1 MSFYEIYI
9 PLIAKHNVGKALRAM
24 KETIAEDKLPG
35 YIVARYED
43 VKNDYRLMQDA
54 MMRGL
59 RDDKIDEVYDD
70 IMRKVY
76 GASLDVLLEE
86 KVKKYSS
93 FAYAR
98 VSAQQTEAHP
108 DAVRTVLEA
117 YVQDMAMMA
126 FEPENTRKAKMEKL
140 MADHHAYM
148 KQLFNALLVAPMWND
163 RRAADFADLLLSPT
177 IDRDDALLLV
187 SAVMLAAMNVNDPYK
202 WDMLAEVYVRAT
214 DKVLKMRALVG
225 WVLSLPYDPRGPR
238 LFPFVQERIKAM
250 LADKTTL
257 KQMLD
262 MQMQMLFCC
271 NADADNEEIQRNIMP
286 TLIKNTNL
294 QMTRLGIVEKEDDP
308 MKDIMDPNTAERDM
322 EEMERKYR
330 KMMDMQKQGSD
341 IYFGGF
347 SKMKTFPFF
356 YDLCNWFAPFNAAH
370 PAFGAVRERLA
381 GSTFLNNLMENGPF
395 CDSDKYSF
403 ALAIAQIMDRMPDNI
418 KEMLNSDATF
428 GPTVSKDDQEDPAYI
443 CRSYLQ
449 SLYRFFRLYRSKR
462 DFLNPFI
469 LDELEDND
477 GNALFMSYKLLACPE
492 MEENAVALCGF
503 LLKRKMMREIM
514 SMAIC
519 YKSSQNPRLVRF
531 LALVPMTDGKWQ
543 EAYDL
548 FASVP
553 EDQHTEESLRGMAHC
568 CMSLK
573 RFGEAVAI
581 YRRLLA
587 MHPDSFSYQLNL
599 AVCLMSSD
607 AFSSCGDAASSCG
620 DAASSCGDAA
630 SSCDASSC
638 AASSCDAS
646 SCDASS
652 CDASS
657 CDASSCD
664 ASSCDASSCGASSCG
679 ASSCDAS
686 SCDAASSLGGKVEAR
701 PNKVVEEGTK
711 LLYKLDYEHPN
722 NANVRRV
729 LAWCMMLQGNF
740 DKAIDIYTRLLS
752 QPDAVSADRLNAAYA
767 HWLSRDVARAVA
779 LLREYCNLCE
789 QEEAEAK
796 EAAKKQGRRCE
807 PTKSRNY
814 RLVEDFTKDADLLSK
829 YGISLTERKI
839 MVDIVLNEE
848 EF

>member
-59 RDDKIDEVYDD
+59 RDDKIDEVYAD

-76 GASLDVLLEE
+76 GAGLDVLIEE
-86 KVKKYSS
+86 KVKRYSS
-93 FAYAR
+93 YAYAR

-187 SAVMLAAMNVNDPYK
+187 SAVMLATMNVNDPYK

-308 MKDIMDPNTAERDM
+308 MKDIMDPNAAERDM

-356 YDLCNWFAPFNAAH
+356 NDLCNWFAPFNAAH
-370 PAFGAVRERLA
+370 PALGAARERLA

-403 ALAIAQIMDRMPDNI
+403 ALAIAQIMDRMPDNV

-428 GPTVSKDDQEDPAYI
+428 GPTVSKEEQEDPAYI

-503 LLKRKMMREIM
+503 LLKRKMMRELM

-607 AFSSCGDAASSCG
+607 AFSSCGDAASS
-620 DAASSCGDAA
+620 SSCGDAS
-630 SSCDASSC
+630 SSCGDV
-638 AASSCDAS
+638 
-646 SCDASS
+646 
-652 CDASS
+652 
-657 CDASSCD
+657 
-664 ASSCDASSCGASSCG
+664 ASSCDASSCGA
-679 ASSCDAS
+679 
-686 SCDAASSLGGKVEAR
+686 ASSLGGKVEAQ

-729 LAWCMMLQGNF
+729 LAWCMMLQGHF
-740 DKAIDIYTRLLS
+740 DKAIDIYMRLLS

-767 HWLSRDVARAVA
+767 HWLSRNVARAVA

>member
-59 RDDKIDEVYDD
+59 RDDKIDEVYAD

-76 GASLDVLLEE
+76 GASLDVLIEE
-86 KVKKYSS
+86 KVKRYSS

-126 FEPENTRKAKMEKL
+126 FEPESTRKAKMEKL
-140 MADHHAYM
+140 TADHHAYM

-187 SAVMLAAMNVNDPYK
+187 SAVMLATMNVNDPYK

-238 LFPFVQERIKAM
+238 LFPFVQERIKVM
-250 LADKTTL
+250 LADKTTQ

-308 MKDIMDPNTAERDM
+308 MKDIMDPNAAERDM

-356 YDLCNWFAPFNAAH
+356 NDLCNWFAPFNAAH
-370 PAFGAVRERLA
+370 PALGAARERLA

-403 ALAIAQIMDRMPDNI
+403 ALAIAQIMDRMPDNV

-428 GPTVSKDDQEDPAYI
+428 GPTVSKDEQEDPAYI

-503 LLKRKMMREIM
+503 LLKRKMMRELM

-519 YKSSQNPRLVRF
+519 FKSSQNPRLVRF

-548 FASVP
+548 FASVS

-607 AFSSCGDAASSCG
+607 AFSSCGDASLCGDVASSC
-620 DAASSCGDAA
+620 DAASSCGDV
-630 SSCDASSC
+630 
-638 AASSCDAS
+638 
-646 SCDASS
+646 
-652 CDASS
+652 
-657 CDASSCD
+657 
-664 ASSCDASSCGASSCG
+664 ASSCGDASSSCGDDASSCG

-686 SCDAASSLGGKVEAR
+686 SCDAAFSLGGKVEAR

-740 DKAIDIYTRLLS
+740 DKAIDIYMRLLS

-767 HWLSRDVARAVA
+767 HWLSRNVARAVA

-807 PTKSRNY
+807 PTKSRNF

>member
-1 MSFYEIYI
+1 MSFYEIEI
-9 PLIAKHNVGKALRAM
+9 PLINWHNVGKALRVM

-59 RDDKIDEVYDD
+59 RDDKIDEVYAD

-76 GASLDVLLEE
+76 GASLDVLIEE
-86 KVKKYSS
+86 KVKRYSS

-140 MADHHAYM
+140 TADHHAYM

-187 SAVMLAAMNVNDPYK
+187 SAVMLATMNVNDPYK

-308 MKDIMDPNTAERDM
+308 MKDIMDPNAAERDM

-356 YDLCNWFAPFNAAH
+356 NDLCNWFAPFNAAH
-370 PAFGAVRERLA
+370 PALGAARERLA

-403 ALAIAQIMDRMPDNI
+403 ALAIAQIMDRMPDNV

-428 GPTVSKDDQEDPAYI
+428 GPTVSKDEQEDPAYI

-503 LLKRKMMREIM
+503 LLKRKMMRELM

-553 EDQHTEESLRGMAHC
+553 ENQHTEESLRGMAHC

-573 RFGEAVAI
+573 RFSEAVAI

-607 AFSSCGDAASSCG
+607 AFSSCGAAT
-620 DAASSCGDAA
+620 
-630 SSCDASSC
+630 
-638 AASSCDAS
+638 
-646 SCDASS
+646 
-652 CDASS
+652 
-657 CDASSCD
+657 
-664 ASSCDASSCGASSCG
+664 
-679 ASSCDAS
+679 
-686 SCDAASSLGGKVEAR
+686 SLGGKVDAR

>member
-43 VKNDYRLMQDA
+43 VKNDYRLMQNA

-59 RDDKIDEVYDD
+59 RDDKIDEVYAD

-76 GASLDVLLEE
+76 GAGLDVLIEE
-86 KVKKYSS
+86 KVKRYSS

-98 VSAQQTEAHP
+98 VSARQTEAHP

-126 FEPENTRKAKMEKL
+126 FEPESTRKAKMEKL
-140 MADHHAYM
+140 TADHHAYM

-187 SAVMLAAMNVNDPYK
+187 SAVMLATMNVNDPYK

-308 MKDIMDPNTAERDM
+308 MKDIMDPNAAERDM

-356 YDLCNWFAPFNAAH
+356 HDLCNWFAPFNAAH
-370 PAFGAVRERLA
+370 PALGAARERLA
-381 GSTFLNNLMENGPF
+381 GSTFLNKLMENGPF

-403 ALAIAQIMDRMPDNI
+403 ALAIAQIMDRMPDNV

-428 GPTVSKDDQEDPAYI
+428 GPTVSKDEQEDPAYI

-503 LLKRKMMREIM
+503 LLKRKMMRKLM

-607 AFSSCGDAASSCG
+607 AFSSCGDASLCGDVASSC
-620 DAASSCGDAA
+620 DAASSCGDV
-630 SSCDASSC
+630 
-638 AASSCDAS
+638 
-646 SCDASS
+646 
-652 CDASS
+652 
-657 CDASSCD
+657 
-664 ASSCDASSCGASSCG
+664 ASSCGDASSSCGDDASSCG

-686 SCDAASSLGGKVEAR
+686 SCDAAFSLGGKVEAR

-740 DKAIDIYTRLLS
+740 DKAIDIYMRLLS

>member
-59 RDDKIDEVYDD
+59 RDDKIDEVYAD

-76 GASLDVLLEE
+76 GASLDVLIEE
-86 KVKKYSS
+86 KVKRYSS

-140 MADHHAYM
+140 TADHHAYM

-187 SAVMLAAMNVNDPYK
+187 SAVMLATMNVNDPYK

-308 MKDIMDPNTAERDM
+308 MKDIMDPNAAERDM

-356 YDLCNWFAPFNAAH
+356 NDLCNWFAPFNAAH
-370 PAFGAVRERLA
+370 PALGAARERLA

-403 ALAIAQIMDRMPDNI
+403 ALAIAQIMDRMPDNV

-428 GPTVSKDDQEDPAYI
+428 GPTVSKDEQEDPAYI

-477 GNALFMSYKLLACPE
+477 GNALFLSYKLLACPE

-503 LLKRKMMREIM
+503 LLKRKMMRELM

-607 AFSSCGDAASSCG
+607 AFSSCGDV
-620 DAASSCGDAA
+620 A
-630 SSCDASSC
+630 SSCDAS
-638 AASSCDAS
+638 
-646 SCDASS
+646 
-652 CDASS
+652 
-657 CDASSCD
+657 
-664 ASSCDASSCGASSCG
+664 SSCG

-686 SCDAASSLGGKVEAR
+686 LCDASSSLGGKVEAR

-740 DKAIDIYTRLLS
+740 DKAIDIYMRLLS

>member
-59 RDDKIDEVYDD
+59 RDDKIDEVYAD

-76 GASLDVLLEE
+76 GAGLDVFIEE

-187 SAVMLAAMNVNDPYK
+187 SAVMLATMNVNDPYK

-308 MKDIMDPNTAERDM
+308 MKDIMDPNAAERDM

-356 YDLCNWFAPFNAAH
+356 NDLCNWFAPFNAAH
-370 PAFGAVRERLA
+370 PALGAARERLA

-403 ALAIAQIMDRMPDNI
+403 ALAIAQIMDRMPDNV
-418 KEMLNSDATF
+418 KEMLNSDATL
-428 GPTVSKDDQEDPAYI
+428 GPTVSKEEQENPAYI

-477 GNALFMSYKLLACPE
+477 GNALFLSYKLLACPE

-503 LLKRKMMREIM
+503 LLKRKMMRELM

-581 YRRLLA
+581 YRRLLV

-607 AFSSCGDAASSCG
+607 AFSSCGDAASCG
-620 DAASSCGDAA
+620 DV
-630 SSCDASSC
+630 
-638 AASSCDAS
+638 
-646 SCDASS
+646 
-652 CDASS
+652 
-657 CDASSCD
+657 
-664 ASSCDASSCGASSCG
+664 ASSCGASSCG
-679 ASSCDAS
+679 DAS
-686 SCDAASSLGGKVEAR
+686 SCEASSSLGGKVEAR

-789 QEEAEAK
+789 QDEAQAK

>member
-59 RDDKIDEVYDD
+59 RDDKIDEVYAD

-76 GASLDVLLEE
+76 GASLDVLIEE

-98 VSAQQTEAHP
+98 ASAQQTEAHP

-140 MADHHAYM
+140 TADHHAYM

-225 WVLSLPYDPRGPR
+225 WVLSLPFDPRGPR

-370 PAFGAVRERLA
+370 PALGAVRERLA

-607 AFSSCGDAASSCG
+607 AFSSCGDA
-620 DAASSCGDAA
+620 
-630 SSCDASSC
+630 
-638 AASSCDAS
+638 SSCDAS

-679 ASSCDAS
+679 ASSCGAS
-686 SCDAASSLGGKVEAR
+686 SCGAASSLGGKVEAR

-740 DKAIDIYTRLLS
+740 DKAIDIYTSLLS

>member
-1 MSFYEIYI
+1 MSFYEIET

-59 RDDKIDEVYDD
+59 RDDKIDEVYAD

-76 GASLDVLLEE
+76 GAGLDVFIEE

-140 MADHHAYM
+140 TADHHAYM
-148 KQLFNALLVAPMWND
+148 KQIFNALLVAPMWND

-187 SAVMLAAMNVNDPYK
+187 SAVMLATMNVNDPYK

-225 WVLSLPYDPRGPR
+225 WVLSLPYNPRGPR

-308 MKDIMDPNTAERDM
+308 MKDIMDPNAAERDM

-356 YDLCNWFAPFNAAH
+356 NDLCNWFAPFNAAH
-370 PAFGAVRERLA
+370 PALGAARERLA

-403 ALAIAQIMDRMPDNI
+403 ALAIAQIMDRMPDNV
-418 KEMLNSDATF
+418 KEMLNSDATL
-428 GPTVSKDDQEDPAYI
+428 GPTVSKEEQENPAYI

-477 GNALFMSYKLLACPE
+477 GNALFLSYKLLACPE

-503 LLKRKMMREIM
+503 LLKRKMMRELM

-607 AFSSCGDAASSCG
+607 AFSSCGDV
-620 DAASSCGDAA
+620 A
-630 SSCDASSC
+630 SSCDAS
-638 AASSCDAS
+638 
-646 SCDASS
+646 
-652 CDASS
+652 
-657 CDASSCD
+657 
-664 ASSCDASSCGASSCG
+664 SSCG

-686 SCDAASSLGGKVEAR
+686 LCDASSSLGGKVEAR

-740 DKAIDIYTRLLS
+740 DKAIDIYMRLLS

>member
-59 RDDKIDEVYDD
+59 RDDKIDEVYAD

-76 GASLDVLLEE
+76 GAGLDVLIEE
-86 KVKKYSS
+86 KVKRYSS

-140 MADHHAYM
+140 TADHHAYM
-148 KQLFNALLVAPMWND
+148 KQIFNALLVAPMWND

-187 SAVMLAAMNVNDPYK
+187 SAVMLATMNVNDPYK

-308 MKDIMDPNTAERDM
+308 MKDIMDPNAAERDM

-356 YDLCNWFAPFNAAH
+356 NDLCNWFAPFNAAH
-370 PAFGAVRERLA
+370 PALGAARERLA

-403 ALAIAQIMDRMPDNI
+403 ALAIAQIMDRMPDNV
-418 KEMLNSDATF
+418 KEMLNSDATL
-428 GPTVSKDDQEDPAYI
+428 GPTVSKEEQENPAYI

-477 GNALFMSYKLLACPE
+477 GNALFLSYKLLACPE

-503 LLKRKMMREIM
+503 LLKRKMMRELM

-607 AFSSCGDAASSCG
+607 AFSSCGDAASCG
-620 DAASSCGDAA
+620 DV
-630 SSCDASSC
+630 
-638 AASSCDAS
+638 
-646 SCDASS
+646 
-652 CDASS
+652 
-657 CDASSCD
+657 
-664 ASSCDASSCGASSCG
+664 ASSCGASSCG
-679 ASSCDAS
+679 DAS
-686 SCDAASSLGGKVEAR
+686 SCEASSSLGGKVEAR

-789 QEEAEAK
+789 QDEAQAK

>member
-59 RDDKIDEVYDD
+59 RDDKIDEIYAD

-76 GASLDVLLEE
+76 GAGLDVLIEE
-86 KVKKYSS
+86 KVKRYSS

-140 MADHHAYM
+140 TADHHAYM

-187 SAVMLAAMNVNDPYK
+187 SAVMLATMNVNDPYK

-238 LFPFVQERIKAM
+238 LFPFVQERIKVM

-308 MKDIMDPNTAERDM
+308 MKDIMDPNAAERDM

-356 YDLCNWFAPFNAAH
+356 NDLCNWFAPFNAAH
-370 PAFGAVRERLA
+370 PALGAARERLA

-403 ALAIAQIMDRMPDNI
+403 ALAIAQIMDRMPDNV

-428 GPTVSKDDQEDPAYI
+428 GPTVSKDEQEDPAYI

-503 LLKRKMMREIM
+503 LLKRKMMRELM

-519 YKSSQNPRLVRF
+519 FKSSQNPRLVRF

-543 EAYDL
+543 EANDL

-607 AFSSCGDAASSCG
+607 AFSSCGDASLCGDVASSC
-620 DAASSCGDAA
+620 DAASSCGDV
-630 SSCDASSC
+630 
-638 AASSCDAS
+638 
-646 SCDASS
+646 
-652 CDASS
+652 
-657 CDASSCD
+657 
-664 ASSCDASSCGASSCG
+664 ASSCGDASSSCGDDASSCG

-686 SCDAASSLGGKVEAR
+686 SCGAATSLGGKVDAR

-729 LAWCMMLQGNF
+729 LAWCMMLQGHF

-796 EAAKKQGRRCE
+796 AKEAAKKQGRRCE

>member
-59 RDDKIDEVYDD
+59 RDDKIDEVYAD

-76 GASLDVLLEE
+76 GAGLDVLIEE
-86 KVKKYSS
+86 KVKRYSS

-140 MADHHAYM
+140 TADHHAYM

-187 SAVMLAAMNVNDPYK
+187 SAVMLATMNVNDPYK

-308 MKDIMDPNTAERDM
+308 MKDIMDPNAAERDM

-330 KMMDMQKQGSD
+330 KMMDMQKQGAD
-341 IYFGGF
+341 IYFGWF

-356 YDLCNWFAPFNAAH
+356 NDLCNWFAPFNAAH
-370 PAFGAVRERLA
+370 PALGAARERLA

-403 ALAIAQIMDRMPDNI
+403 ALAIAQIMDRMPDNV

-428 GPTVSKDDQEDPAYI
+428 GPTVSKDEQEDPAYI

-477 GNALFMSYKLLACPE
+477 GNALFLSYKLLACPE

-503 LLKRKMMREIM
+503 LLKRKMMRELM

-519 YKSSQNPRLVRF
+519 FKSSQNPRLVRF

-607 AFSSCGDAASSCG
+607 AFSSCGDV
-620 DAASSCGDAA
+620 
-630 SSCDASSC
+630 
-638 AASSCDAS
+638 
-646 SCDASS
+646 
-652 CDASS
+652 
-657 CDASSCD
+657 
-664 ASSCDASSCGASSCG
+664 ASSCDASSCGAS
-679 ASSCDAS
+679 
-686 SCDAASSLGGKVEAR
+686 SSLGGKVEAR

-711 LLYKLDYEHPN
+711 LLYKLDYEHPD

-789 QEEAEAK
+789 QEEAQAK

>member
-59 RDDKIDEVYDD
+59 RDDKIDEVYAD

-76 GASLDVLLEE
+76 GASLDVLIEE
-86 KVKKYSS
+86 KVKRYSS

-140 MADHHAYM
+140 TADHHAYM

-187 SAVMLAAMNVNDPYK
+187 SAVMLATMNVNDPYK

-308 MKDIMDPNTAERDM
+308 MKDIMDPNAAERDM

-356 YDLCNWFAPFNAAH
+356 NDLCNWFAPFNAAH
-370 PAFGAVRERLA
+370 PALGAARERLA

-403 ALAIAQIMDRMPDNI
+403 ALAIAQIMDRMPDNV

-428 GPTVSKDDQEDPAYI
+428 GPTVSKDEQEDPAYI

-477 GNALFMSYKLLACPE
+477 GNALFLSYKLLACPE

-503 LLKRKMMREIM
+503 LLKRKMMRELM

-543 EAYDL
+543 EAYDI
-548 FASVP
+548 FASVS

-607 AFSSCGDAASSCG
+607 AFSSCGAATSCG
-620 DAASSCGDAA
+620 
-630 SSCDASSC
+630 
-638 AASSCDAS
+638 DAS
-646 SCDASS
+646 SCDAS
-652 CDASS
+652 
-657 CDASSCD
+657 
-664 ASSCDASSCGASSCG
+664 
-679 ASSCDAS
+679 
-686 SCDAASSLGGKVEAR
+686 SSLGGKVEAR

-729 LAWCMMLQGNF
+729 LAWCMMLQGSF

-789 QEEAEAK
+789 QEEAQAK

>member
-59 RDDKIDEVYDD
+59 RDDKIDEVYAD

-76 GASLDVLLEE
+76 GASLDVLIEE
-86 KVKKYSS
+86 KVKRYSS

-126 FEPENTRKAKMEKL
+126 FEPESTRKAKMEKL
-140 MADHHAYM
+140 TADHHAYM

-187 SAVMLAAMNVNDPYK
+187 SAVMLATMNVNDPYK

-238 LFPFVQERIKAM
+238 LFPFVQERIKVM

-308 MKDIMDPNTAERDM
+308 MKDIMDPNAAERDM

-356 YDLCNWFAPFNAAH
+356 NDLCNWFAPFNAAH
-370 PAFGAVRERLA
+370 PALGAARERLA

-403 ALAIAQIMDRMPDNI
+403 ALAIAQIMDRMPDNV

-428 GPTVSKDDQEDPAYI
+428 GPTVSKDEQEDPAYI

-477 GNALFMSYKLLACPE
+477 GNALFLSYKLLACPE

-503 LLKRKMMREIM
+503 LLKRKMMRELM

-519 YKSSQNPRLVRF
+519 FKSSQNPRLVRF

-548 FASVP
+548 FASVS

-607 AFSSCGDAASSCG
+607 AFSSCGDVASSSSCG
-620 DAASSCGDAA
+620 DASSSCGDVAC
-630 SSCDASSC
+630 SCGD
-638 AASSCDAS
+638 
-646 SCDASS
+646 
-652 CDASS
+652 
-657 CDASSCD
+657 
-664 ASSCDASSCGASSCG
+664 DASSCGA
-679 ASSCDAS
+679 
-686 SCDAASSLGGKVEAR
+686 ASSLDGKVEVR

-729 LAWCMMLQGNF
+729 LAWCMMLQGHF
-740 DKAIDIYTRLLS
+740 DKAIDIYMRLLS

-789 QEEAEAK
+789 LEEAQAK

>member
-59 RDDKIDEVYDD
+59 RDDKIDEVYAD

-76 GASLDVLLEE
+76 GAGLDVLIEE
-86 KVKKYSS
+86 KVKRYSS

-126 FEPENTRKAKMEKL
+126 FEPESTRKAKMEKL
-140 MADHHAYM
+140 TVDHHAYM

-187 SAVMLAAMNVNDPYK
+187 SAVMLATMNVNDPYK

-214 DKVLKMRALVG
+214 DKVLKIRALVG

-308 MKDIMDPNTAERDM
+308 MKDIMDPNAAERDM

-356 YDLCNWFAPFNAAH
+356 NDLCNWFAPFNAAH
-370 PAFGAVRERLA
+370 PALGAARERLA

-403 ALAIAQIMDRMPDNI
+403 ALAIAQIMDRMPDNV

-428 GPTVSKDDQEDPAYI
+428 GPTVSKDEQENPAYI

-477 GNALFMSYKLLACPE
+477 GNALFLSYKLLACPE

-503 LLKRKMMREIM
+503 LLKRKMMRELM

-548 FASVP
+548 FASVS

-607 AFSSCGDAASSCG
+607 AFSSCGDV
-620 DAASSCGDAA
+620 A
-630 SSCDASSC
+630 SSCDAS
-638 AASSCDAS
+638 
-646 SCDASS
+646 
-652 CDASS
+652 
-657 CDASSCD
+657 
-664 ASSCDASSCGASSCG
+664 SSCG

-686 SCDAASSLGGKVEAR
+686 LCDASSSLGGKVEAR

-740 DKAIDIYTRLLS
+740 DKAIDIYMRLLS

>member
-59 RDDKIDEVYDD
+59 RDDKIDEVYAD

-76 GASLDVLLEE
+76 GAGLDVLIEE
-86 KVKKYSS
+86 KVKRYSS

-98 VSAQQTEAHP
+98 ASAQQTEAHP

-126 FEPENTRKAKMEKL
+126 FEPESTRKAKMEKL
-140 MADHHAYM
+140 TADHHAYM
-148 KQLFNALLVAPMWND
+148 KQIFNALLVAPMWND

-187 SAVMLAAMNVNDPYK
+187 SAVMLATMNVNDPYK

-214 DKVLKMRALVG
+214 DKVLKIRALVG

-308 MKDIMDPNTAERDM
+308 MKDIMDPNAAERDM

-356 YDLCNWFAPFNAAH
+356 NDLCNWFAPFNAAH
-370 PAFGAVRERLA
+370 PALGAARERLA

-403 ALAIAQIMDRMPDNI
+403 ALAIAQIMDRMPDNV

-428 GPTVSKDDQEDPAYI
+428 GPTVSKDEQEDPAYI

-477 GNALFMSYKLLACPE
+477 GNALFLSYKLLACPE

-503 LLKRKMMREIM
+503 LLKRKMMRKLM

-607 AFSSCGDAASSCG
+607 AFSSCGDASLCGDVASSC
-620 DAASSCGDAA
+620 DAASSCGDV
-630 SSCDASSC
+630 
-638 AASSCDAS
+638 
-646 SCDASS
+646 
-652 CDASS
+652 
-657 CDASSCD
+657 
-664 ASSCDASSCGASSCG
+664 ASSCGDASSSCGDDASSCG

-686 SCDAASSLGGKVEAR
+686 SCDAAFSLGGKVEAR

-740 DKAIDIYTRLLS
+740 DKAIDIYMRLLS

-767 HWLSRDVARAVA
+767 HWLSRNVARAVA

>member
-1 MSFYEIYI
+1 MSFYEIET
-9 PLIAKHNVGKALRAM
+9 PLVAKHNVGKALRAM

-59 RDDKIDEVYDD
+59 RDDKIDEVYAD

-76 GASLDVLLEE
+76 GVGLDVLIEE

-140 MADHHAYM
+140 TADHHAYM
-148 KQLFNALLVAPMWND
+148 KQLFDALLVAPMWND

-187 SAVMLAAMNVNDPYK
+187 SAVMLATMNVNDPYK

-308 MKDIMDPNTAERDM
+308 MKDIMDPNAAERDM

-356 YDLCNWFAPFNAAH
+356 HDLCNWFAPFNAAH
-370 PAFGAVRERLA
+370 PALGAARERLA

-428 GPTVSKDDQEDPAYI
+428 GPTVSKDEQEDPAYI

-503 LLKRKMMREIM
+503 LLKRKMMRKLM

-553 EDQHTEESLRGMAHC
+553 ENQHTEESLRGMAHC

-607 AFSSCGDAASSCG
+607 AFSSCGDASSCDDASSCG
-620 DAASSCGDAA
+620 DV
-630 SSCDASSC
+630 
-638 AASSCDAS
+638 
-646 SCDASS
+646 
-652 CDASS
+652 
-657 CDASSCD
+657 
-664 ASSCDASSCGASSCG
+664 ASSCDASSCG
-679 ASSCDAS
+679 
-686 SCDAASSLGGKVEAR
+686 AASSLGGKVEAR

-711 LLYKLDYEHPN
+711 LLYKLDYEHPD

-729 LAWCMMLQGNF
+729 FAWCMMLQGHF
-740 DKAIDIYTRLLS
+740 DKAIDIYMRLLS

>member
-59 RDDKIDEVYDD
+59 RDDKIDEVYAD

-76 GASLDVLLEE
+76 GAGLDVLIEE
-86 KVKKYSS
+86 KVKRYSS

-140 MADHHAYM
+140 TADHHAYM

-187 SAVMLAAMNVNDPYK
+187 SAVMLATMNVNDPYK

-308 MKDIMDPNTAERDM
+308 MKDIMDPNAAERDM

-356 YDLCNWFAPFNAAH
+356 HDLCNWFAPFNAAH
-370 PAFGAVRERLA
+370 PALGAARERLA

-403 ALAIAQIMDRMPDNI
+403 ALAIAQIMDRMPDNV

-428 GPTVSKDDQEDPAYI
+428 GPTVSKDEQEDPAYI

-477 GNALFMSYKLLACPE
+477 GNALFLSYKLLACPE

-503 LLKRKMMREIM
+503 LLKRKMMRELM

-519 YKSSQNPRLVRF
+519 FKSSQNPRLVRF

-607 AFSSCGDAASSCG
+607 AFSSCGAAT
-620 DAASSCGDAA
+620 
-630 SSCDASSC
+630 
-638 AASSCDAS
+638 
-646 SCDASS
+646 
-652 CDASS
+652 
-657 CDASSCD
+657 
-664 ASSCDASSCGASSCG
+664 
-679 ASSCDAS
+679 
-686 SCDAASSLGGKVEAR
+686 SLGGKVDAR

-729 LAWCMMLQGNF
+729 LAWCMMLQGHF

-796 EAAKKQGRRCE
+796 AKEAAKKQGRRCE

>member
-59 RDDKIDEVYDD
+59 RDDKIDEVYAD

-76 GASLDVLLEE
+76 GAGLDVLIEE
-86 KVKKYSS
+86 KVKRYSS

-126 FEPENTRKAKMEKL
+126 FEPESTRKAKMEKL
-140 MADHHAYM
+140 TADHHAYM

-187 SAVMLAAMNVNDPYK
+187 SAVMLATMNVNDPYK

-308 MKDIMDPNTAERDM
+308 MKDIMDPNAAERDM

-356 YDLCNWFAPFNAAH
+356 NDLCNWFAPFNAAH
-370 PAFGAVRERLA
+370 PALGAARERLA

-403 ALAIAQIMDRMPDNI
+403 ALAIAQIMDRMPDNV

-428 GPTVSKDDQEDPAYI
+428 GPTVSKDEQEDPAYI

-449 SLYRFFRLYRSKR
+449 SLYRFFRLYRSKH

-503 LLKRKMMREIM
+503 LLKRKMMRELM

-607 AFSSCGDAASSCG
+607 AFSSCGDASLCGDVASSC
-620 DAASSCGDAA
+620 DAASSCGDV
-630 SSCDASSC
+630 
-638 AASSCDAS
+638 
-646 SCDASS
+646 
-652 CDASS
+652 
-657 CDASSCD
+657 
-664 ASSCDASSCGASSCG
+664 ASSCGDASSSCGDDASSCG

-686 SCDAASSLGGKVEAR
+686 SCDAAFSLGGKVEAR

-740 DKAIDIYTRLLS
+740 DKAIDIYMRLLS

>member
-1 MSFYEIYI
+1 MSFYEIEI
-9 PLIAKHNVGKALRAM
+9 PLLNWHNVGKALRVM

-35 YIVARYED
+35 YIVARYEE
-43 VKNDYRLMQDA
+43 VKNEYRLMQDA

-59 RDDKIDEVYDD
+59 RDDKLDEVYAD

-76 GASLDVLLEE
+76 GAGLDVFIEE
-86 KVKKYSS
+86 KVKQYSS

-98 VSAQQTEAHP
+98 ASAQQTEAHP

-140 MADHHAYM
+140 TADHYAYM

-187 SAVMLAAMNVNDPYK
+187 SAVMLATMNVNDPYK

-225 WVLSLPYDPRGPR
+225 WVLSLPFNPRGPR

-257 KQMLD
+257 KQLLD

-308 MKDIMDPNTAERDM
+308 MKDIMDPNAAERDM

-356 YDLCNWFAPFNAAH
+356 HDLCNWFAPFNAAH
-370 PAFGAVRERLA
+370 PALGAARERLA
-381 GSTFLNNLMENGPF
+381 GSTFLNKLMENGPF

-403 ALAIAQIMDRMPDNI
+403 ALAIAQIMDRMPDNV

-428 GPTVSKDDQEDPAYI
+428 GPTVSKEEQENPAYI

-477 GNALFMSYKLLACPE
+477 GNALFFSYKLLACPE
-492 MEENAVALCGF
+492 MEENAAALCGF
-503 LLKRKMMREIM
+503 LLKRKMMRELRT
-514 SMAIC
+514 MALY

-587 MHPDSFSYQLNL
+587 MHPDNFSYQLNL

-607 AFSSCGDAASSCG
+607 AAASCGDAASSCG
-620 DAASSCGDAA
+620 DAASSLGD
-630 SSCDASSC
+630 
-638 AASSCDAS
+638 
-646 SCDASS
+646 
-652 CDASS
+652 
-657 CDASSCD
+657 
-664 ASSCDASSCGASSCG
+664 
-679 ASSCDAS
+679 
-686 SCDAASSLGGKVEAR
+686 KVEAQ

-711 LLYKLDYEHPN
+711 LLYKLDYEHPDN
-722 NANVRRV
+722 VNVRRV

-740 DKAIDIYTRLLS
+740 AKAIDIYTRLLS

-796 EAAKKQGRRCE
+796 EAAKKQGQRCE
-807 PTKSRNY
+807 PAKSRNY

>member
-59 RDDKIDEVYDD
+59 RDDKIDEVYAD

-76 GASLDVLLEE
+76 GAGLDVLIEE
-86 KVKKYSS
+86 KVKRYSS

-140 MADHHAYM
+140 TADHHAYM

-187 SAVMLAAMNVNDPYK
+187 SAVMLATMNVNDPYK

-225 WVLSLPYDPRGPR
+225 WVLSLPYAPRGPR
-238 LFPFVQERIKAM
+238 IFPFVQERIKAM

-308 MKDIMDPNTAERDM
+308 MKDIMDPNAAERDM

-356 YDLCNWFAPFNAAH
+356 NDLCNWFAPFNAAH
-370 PAFGAVRERLA
+370 PALGAARERLA

-403 ALAIAQIMDRMPDNI
+403 ALAIAQIMDRMPDNV

-428 GPTVSKDDQEDPAYI
+428 GPTVSKDEQEDPAYI

-548 FASVP
+548 FASVS

-620 DAASSCGDAA
+620 DAASSCG
-630 SSCDASSC
+630 
-638 AASSCDAS
+638 
-646 SCDASS
+646 
-652 CDASS
+652 
-657 CDASSCD
+657 
-664 ASSCDASSCGASSCG
+664 
-679 ASSCDAS
+679 
-686 SCDAASSLGGKVEAR
+686 AASSLGGKVEAR

>member
-59 RDDKIDEVYDD
+59 RDDKIDEVYAD

-76 GASLDVLLEE
+76 GAGLDVIIEE

-126 FEPENTRKAKMEKL
+126 FEPGNTRKAKMEKL
-140 MADHHAYM
+140 TADHHAYM

-187 SAVMLAAMNVNDPYK
+187 SAVMLATMNVNDPYK

-308 MKDIMDPNTAERDM
+308 MKDIMDPNAAERDM

-356 YDLCNWFAPFNAAH
+356 NDLCNWFAPFNAAH
-370 PAFGAVRERLA
+370 PALGAARERLA

-403 ALAIAQIMDRMPDNI
+403 ALAIAQIMDRMPDNV

-428 GPTVSKDDQEDPAYI
+428 GPTVSKDEQEDPAYI

-477 GNALFMSYKLLACPE
+477 GNALFLSYKLLACPE

-503 LLKRKMMREIM
+503 LLKRKMMRELM

-519 YKSSQNPRLVRF
+519 FKSSQNPRLVRF

-607 AFSSCGDAASSCG
+607 AFSSCGDV
-620 DAASSCGDAA
+620 
-630 SSCDASSC
+630 
-638 AASSCDAS
+638 
-646 SCDASS
+646 
-652 CDASS
+652 
-657 CDASSCD
+657 
-664 ASSCDASSCGASSCG
+664 ASSCDASSCGAS
-679 ASSCDAS
+679 
-686 SCDAASSLGGKVEAR
+686 SSLGGKVEAR

-711 LLYKLDYEHPN
+711 LLYKLDYEHPD

-789 QEEAEAK
+789 QEEAQAK

>member
-59 RDDKIDEVYDD
+59 RDDKIDEVYAD

-76 GASLDVLLEE
+76 GAGLDVLIEE
-86 KVKKYSS
+86 KVKRYSS

-140 MADHHAYM
+140 TADHHAYM
-148 KQLFNALLVAPMWND
+148 KQIFNALLVAPMWND

-187 SAVMLAAMNVNDPYK
+187 SAVMLATMNVNDPYK

-308 MKDIMDPNTAERDM
+308 MKDIMDPNAAERDM

-356 YDLCNWFAPFNAAH
+356 NDLCNWFAPFNAAH
-370 PAFGAVRERLA
+370 PALGAARERLA

-403 ALAIAQIMDRMPDNI
+403 ALAIAQIMDRMPDNV
-418 KEMLNSDATF
+418 KEMLNSDATL
-428 GPTVSKDDQEDPAYI
+428 GPTVSKDEQENPAYI

-607 AFSSCGDAASSCG
+607 AFSSCGDVASSCG
-620 DAASSCGDAA
+620 DAASSCG
-630 SSCDASSC
+630 
-638 AASSCDAS
+638 
-646 SCDASS
+646 
-652 CDASS
+652 
-657 CDASSCD
+657 
-664 ASSCDASSCGASSCG
+664 
-679 ASSCDAS
+679 
-686 SCDAASSLGGKVEAR
+686 AASSLGGKVEAR

-729 LAWCMMLQGNF
+729 LAWCMMLQGHF

-767 HWLSRDVARAVA
+767 HWLSRDVAHAVA

>member
-59 RDDKIDEVYDD
+59 RDDKIDEVYAD

-76 GASLDVLLEE
+76 GASLDVLIEE
-86 KVKKYSS
+86 KVKRYSS

-140 MADHHAYM
+140 TADHHAYM

-187 SAVMLAAMNVNDPYK
+187 SAVMLATMNVNDPYK

-308 MKDIMDPNTAERDM
+308 MKDIMDPNAAERDM

-356 YDLCNWFAPFNAAH
+356 NDLCNWFALFNAAH
-370 PAFGAVRERLA
+370 PALGAARERLA

-403 ALAIAQIMDRMPDNI
+403 ALAIAQIMDRMPDNV

-428 GPTVSKDDQEDPAYI
+428 GPTVSKDEQEDPAYI

-503 LLKRKMMREIM
+503 LLKRKMMRELM

-548 FASVP
+548 FASVS

-607 AFSSCGDAASSCG
+607 AFSSCGDASLCGDVASSC
-620 DAASSCGDAA
+620 DAASSCGDV
-630 SSCDASSC
+630 
-638 AASSCDAS
+638 
-646 SCDASS
+646 
-652 CDASS
+652 
-657 CDASSCD
+657 
-664 ASSCDASSCGASSCG
+664 ASSCGDASSSCGDDASSCG
-679 ASSCDAS
+679 ASSCDA
-686 SCDAASSLGGKVEAR
+686 AFSLGGKVEAR

-740 DKAIDIYTRLLS
+740 DKAIDIYMRLLS

-789 QEEAEAK
+789 QDEAQAK

>member
-59 RDDKIDEVYDD
+59 RDDKIDEVYAD

-76 GASLDVLLEE
+76 GAGLDVLIEE

-140 MADHHAYM
+140 TADHHAYM
-148 KQLFNALLVAPMWND
+148 KQIFNALLVAPMWND

-187 SAVMLAAMNVNDPYK
+187 SAVMLATMNVNDPYK

-308 MKDIMDPNTAERDM
+308 MKDIMDPNAAERDM

-356 YDLCNWFAPFNAAH
+356 NDLCNWFAPFNAAH
-370 PAFGAVRERLA
+370 PALGAARERLA

-403 ALAIAQIMDRMPDNI
+403 ALAIAQIMDRMPDNV
-418 KEMLNSDATF
+418 KEMLNSDATL
-428 GPTVSKDDQEDPAYI
+428 GPTVSKEEQENPAYI

-587 MHPDSFSYQLNL
+587 MHPDSFSFQLNL

-620 DAASSCGDAA
+620 DASSSCDDASSSCGD
-630 SSCDASSC
+630 
-638 AASSCDAS
+638 DAS
-646 SCDASS
+646 SCDAS
-652 CDASS
+652 
-657 CDASSCD
+657 
-664 ASSCDASSCGASSCG
+664 
-679 ASSCDAS
+679 
-686 SCDAASSLGGKVEAR
+686 SSLGGKVEAR

-767 HWLSRDVARAVA
+767 HWLSRNVARAVA

-807 PTKSRNY
+807 PTKSRNF

>member
-59 RDDKIDEVYDD
+59 RDDKIDEVYAD

-76 GASLDVLLEE
+76 GAGLDVLIEE
-86 KVKKYSS
+86 KVKRYSS

-140 MADHHAYM
+140 TADHHAYM

-163 RRAADFADLLLSPT
+163 RRAVDFADLLLSPT

-187 SAVMLAAMNVNDPYK
+187 SAVMLATMNVNDPYK

-308 MKDIMDPNTAERDM
+308 MKDIMDPNAAERDM

-356 YDLCNWFAPFNAAH
+356 NDLCNWFAPFNAAH
-370 PAFGAVRERLA
+370 PALGAARERLA

-403 ALAIAQIMDRMPDNI
+403 ALAIAQIMDRMPDNV

-428 GPTVSKDDQEDPAYI
+428 GPTVSKDEQEDPAYI

-503 LLKRKMMREIM
+503 LLKRKMMRELM

-519 YKSSQNPRLVRF
+519 FKSSQNPRLVRF

-548 FASVP
+548 FASVS

-607 AFSSCGDAASSCG
+607 AASSCG
-620 DAASSCGDAA
+620 DASSSSCGDVASSCGDVAA
-630 SSCDASSC
+630 SCGD
-638 AASSCDAS
+638 DAS
-646 SCDASS
+646 SCDAS
-652 CDASS
+652 
-657 CDASSCD
+657 
-664 ASSCDASSCGASSCG
+664 
-679 ASSCDAS
+679 
-686 SCDAASSLGGKVEAR
+686 SSLGGKVEAR

-740 DKAIDIYTRLLS
+740 DKAIDIYMRLLS

-767 HWLSRDVARAVA
+767 HWLSRNVARAVA

>member
-59 RDDKIDEVYDD
+59 RDDKIDEVYAD

-76 GASLDVLLEE
+76 GAGLDVLIEE

-126 FEPENTRKAKMEKL
+126 FEPESTRKAKMEKL
-140 MADHHAYM
+140 TADHHAYM

-187 SAVMLAAMNVNDPYK
+187 SAVMLATMNVNDPYK

-238 LFPFVQERIKAM
+238 LFPFVQERIKVM

-308 MKDIMDPNTAERDM
+308 MKDIMDPNAAERDM

-356 YDLCNWFAPFNAAH
+356 NDLCNWFAPFNAAH
-370 PAFGAVRERLA
+370 PALGAARERLA

-403 ALAIAQIMDRMPDNI
+403 ALAIAQIMDRMPDNV

-428 GPTVSKDDQEDPAYI
+428 GPTVSKDEQEDPAYI

-477 GNALFMSYKLLACPE
+477 GNALFMSYKLLACSE

-503 LLKRKMMREIM
+503 LFKRKMMRELM

-607 AFSSCGDAASSCG
+607 AFSSCGDVASSSSCG
-620 DAASSCGDAA
+620 DASSSCGDVAC
-630 SSCDASSC
+630 SCGD
-638 AASSCDAS
+638 
-646 SCDASS
+646 
-652 CDASS
+652 
-657 CDASSCD
+657 
-664 ASSCDASSCGASSCG
+664 DASSCG
-679 ASSCDAS
+679 
-686 SCDAASSLGGKVEAR
+686 AASSLGGKVEVR

-729 LAWCMMLQGNF
+729 LAWCMMLQGHF
-740 DKAIDIYTRLLS
+740 DKAIDIYMRLLS

>member
-59 RDDKIDEVYDD
+59 RDDKIDEVYAD

-76 GASLDVLLEE
+76 GAGLDVFIEE

-140 MADHHAYM
+140 TADHHAYM
-148 KQLFNALLVAPMWND
+148 KQIFNALLVAPMWND

-187 SAVMLAAMNVNDPYK
+187 SAVMLATMNVNDPYK

-308 MKDIMDPNTAERDM
+308 MKDIMDPNAAERDM

-356 YDLCNWFAPFNAAH
+356 NDLCNWFAPFNAAH
-370 PAFGAVRERLA
+370 PALGAARERLA

-403 ALAIAQIMDRMPDNI
+403 ALAIAQIMDRMPDNV
-418 KEMLNSDATF
+418 KEMLNSDATL
-428 GPTVSKDDQEDPAYI
+428 GPTMSKEEQENPAYI

-477 GNALFMSYKLLACPE
+477 GNALFLSYKLLACPE

-503 LLKRKMMREIM
+503 LLKRKMMRELM

-519 YKSSQNPRLVRF
+519 FKSSQNPRLVRF

-548 FASVP
+548 FASVS

-607 AFSSCGDAASSCG
+607 AFSSCGDAASS
-620 DAASSCGDAA
+620 SSCGDAS
-630 SSCDASSC
+630 SSCGDV
-638 AASSCDAS
+638 
-646 SCDASS
+646 
-652 CDASS
+652 
-657 CDASSCD
+657 ASSCD
-664 ASSCDASSCGASSCG
+664 ASSCDASSCG
-679 ASSCDAS
+679 
-686 SCDAASSLGGKVEAR
+686 AASSLGGKVEAR

-729 LAWCMMLQGNF
+729 LAWCMMLQGHF
-740 DKAIDIYTRLLS
+740 DKAIDIYMRLLS

-767 HWLSRDVARAVA
+767 HWLSRNVARAVA

>member
-1 MSFYEIYI
+1 MSFYEIET

-59 RDDKIDEVYDD
+59 RDDKIDEVYAD

-76 GASLDVLLEE
+76 GAGLDVFIEE

-140 MADHHAYM
+140 TADHHAYM
-148 KQLFNALLVAPMWND
+148 KQIFNALLVAPMWND

-187 SAVMLAAMNVNDPYK
+187 SAVMLATMNVNDPYK

-238 LFPFVQERIKAM
+238 LFPFVQERIKVM

-308 MKDIMDPNTAERDM
+308 MKDIMDPNAAERDM

-356 YDLCNWFAPFNAAH
+356 NDLCNWFAPFNAAH
-370 PAFGAVRERLA
+370 PALGAARERLA

-403 ALAIAQIMDRMPDNI
+403 ALAIAQIMDRMPDNV

-428 GPTVSKDDQEDPAYI
+428 GPTVSKDEQEDPAYI

-477 GNALFMSYKLLACPE
+477 GNALFMSYKLLACSE

-503 LLKRKMMREIM
+503 LLKRKMMRELM

-519 YKSSQNPRLVRF
+519 FKSSQNPRLVRF

-607 AFSSCGDAASSCG
+607 AFSSCGDV
-620 DAASSCGDAA
+620 
-630 SSCDASSC
+630 
-638 AASSCDAS
+638 
-646 SCDASS
+646 
-652 CDASS
+652 
-657 CDASSCD
+657 
-664 ASSCDASSCGASSCG
+664 ASSCDASSCGAS
-679 ASSCDAS
+679 
-686 SCDAASSLGGKVEAR
+686 SSLGGKVEAR

-711 LLYKLDYEHPN
+711 LLYKLDYEHPD

-789 QEEAEAK
+789 QEEAQAK

>member
-59 RDDKIDEVYDD
+59 RDDKIDEVYAD

-76 GASLDVLLEE
+76 GAGLDVLIEE
-86 KVKKYSS
+86 KVKRYSS
-93 FAYAR
+93 YAYAR

-126 FEPENTRKAKMEKL
+126 FEPESTRKAKMEKL
-140 MADHHAYM
+140 TADHHAYM

-187 SAVMLAAMNVNDPYK
+187 SAVMLATMNVNDPYK
-202 WDMLAEVYVRAT
+202 WDMLADVYVRAT

-308 MKDIMDPNTAERDM
+308 MKDIMDPNAAERDM

-356 YDLCNWFAPFNAAH
+356 NDLCNWFAPFNAAH
-370 PAFGAVRERLA
+370 PALGAARERLA

-403 ALAIAQIMDRMPDNI
+403 ALAIAQIMDRMPDNV

-428 GPTVSKDDQEDPAYI
+428 GPTVSKDEQEDPAYI

-548 FASVP
+548 FASVS

-607 AFSSCGDAASSCG
+607 AFSSCGAAT
-620 DAASSCGDAA
+620 
-630 SSCDASSC
+630 
-638 AASSCDAS
+638 
-646 SCDASS
+646 
-652 CDASS
+652 
-657 CDASSCD
+657 
-664 ASSCDASSCGASSCG
+664 
-679 ASSCDAS
+679 
-686 SCDAASSLGGKVEAR
+686 SLGGKVDAR

-839 MVDIVLNEE
+839 MVDIVQNEE

>member
-1 MSFYEIYI
+1 MSFYEIET

-59 RDDKIDEVYDD
+59 RDDKIDEVYAD

-76 GASLDVLLEE
+76 GAGLDVFIEE

-126 FEPENTRKAKMEKL
+126 FEPESTRKAKMEKL
-140 MADHHAYM
+140 TADHHAYM

-187 SAVMLAAMNVNDPYK
+187 SAVMLATMNVNDPYK

-308 MKDIMDPNTAERDM
+308 MKDIMDPNAAERDM

-356 YDLCNWFAPFNAAH
+356 NDLCNWFAPFNAAH
-370 PAFGAVRERLA
+370 PALGAARERLA

-403 ALAIAQIMDRMPDNI
+403 ALAIAQIMDRMPDNV
-418 KEMLNSDATF
+418 KEMLNSDATL
-428 GPTVSKDDQEDPAYI
+428 GPTVSKEEQENPAYI

-477 GNALFMSYKLLACPE
+477 GNALFLSYKLLSCPE

-503 LLKRKMMREIM
+503 LLKRKMMRELM

-519 YKSSQNPRLVRF
+519 FKSSQNPRLVRF

-553 EDQHTEESLRGMAHC
+553 ENQHTEESLRGMAHC

-607 AFSSCGDAASSCG
+607 AFSSCGDVASSC
-620 DAASSCGDAA
+620 DAASSCGDV
-630 SSCDASSC
+630 
-638 AASSCDAS
+638 ASSCDAS
-646 SCDASS
+646 SCDAS
-652 CDASS
+652 
-657 CDASSCD
+657 
-664 ASSCDASSCGASSCG
+664 
-679 ASSCDAS
+679 
-686 SCDAASSLGGKVEAR
+686 SSLGGKVEAR

-740 DKAIDIYTRLLS
+740 DKAIDIYMRLLS

-767 HWLSRDVARAVA
+767 HWLSRNVARAVA

-789 QEEAEAK
+789 QEEAQAI

>member
-1 MSFYEIYI
+1 MSFYEIEI
-9 PLIAKHNVGKALRAM
+9 PLINWHNVGKALRVM

-35 YIVARYED
+35 YIFARYED

-59 RDDKIDEVYDD
+59 RDDKIDEVYAD

-76 GASLDVLLEE
+76 GASLDVLIEE
-86 KVKKYSS
+86 KVKRYSS

-140 MADHHAYM
+140 TADHHAYM

-187 SAVMLAAMNVNDPYK
+187 SAVMLATMNVNDPYK

-308 MKDIMDPNTAERDM
+308 MKDIMDPNAAERDM

-356 YDLCNWFAPFNAAH
+356 NDLCNWFAPFNAAH
-370 PAFGAVRERLA
+370 PALGAARERLA

-403 ALAIAQIMDRMPDNI
+403 ALAIAQIMDRMPDNV

-428 GPTVSKDDQEDPAYI
+428 GPTVSKDEQEDPAYI

-503 LLKRKMMREIM
+503 LLKRKMMRELM

-553 EDQHTEESLRGMAHC
+553 ENQHTEESLRGMAHC

-573 RFGEAVAI
+573 RFSEAVAI

-607 AFSSCGDAASSCG
+607 AFSSCGAAT
-620 DAASSCGDAA
+620 
-630 SSCDASSC
+630 
-638 AASSCDAS
+638 
-646 SCDASS
+646 
-652 CDASS
+652 
-657 CDASSCD
+657 
-664 ASSCDASSCGASSCG
+664 
-679 ASSCDAS
+679 
-686 SCDAASSLGGKVEAR
+686 SLGGKVDAR

>member
-59 RDDKIDEVYDD
+59 RDDKIDEVYAD

-76 GASLDVLLEE
+76 GAGLDVLIEE

-98 VSAQQTEAHP
+98 VSAQQTETHP

-140 MADHHAYM
+140 TADHHAYM

-187 SAVMLAAMNVNDPYK
+187 SAVMLATMNVNDPYK

-308 MKDIMDPNTAERDM
+308 MKDIMDPNAAERDM

-356 YDLCNWFAPFNAAH
+356 NDLCNWFAPFNAAH
-370 PAFGAVRERLA
+370 PALGAARERLA

-403 ALAIAQIMDRMPDNI
+403 ALAIAQIMDRMPDNV

-428 GPTVSKDDQEDPAYI
+428 GPTVSKDEQEDPAYI

-503 LLKRKMMREIM
+503 LLKRKMMRELM

-548 FASVP
+548 FASVS

-607 AFSSCGDAASSCG
+607 AFSSCGAAT
-620 DAASSCGDAA
+620 
-630 SSCDASSC
+630 
-638 AASSCDAS
+638 
-646 SCDASS
+646 
-652 CDASS
+652 
-657 CDASSCD
+657 
-664 ASSCDASSCGASSCG
+664 
-679 ASSCDAS
+679 
-686 SCDAASSLGGKVEAR
+686 SLGGKVDAR

-839 MVDIVLNEE
+839 MVDIVQNEE

>member
-59 RDDKIDEVYDD
+59 RDDKIDEVYAD
-70 IMRKVY
+70 IMKKVY
-76 GASLDVLLEE
+76 GAGLDVLIEE
-86 KVKKYSS
+86 KVKRYSS

-117 YVQDMAMMA
+117 YVQDMAMMT
-126 FEPENTRKAKMEKL
+126 FEPESTRKAKMEKL
-140 MADHHAYM
+140 TADHHAYM

-187 SAVMLAAMNVNDPYK
+187 SAVMLATMNVNDPYK

-214 DKVLKMRALVG
+214 DKVLKIRALVG

-308 MKDIMDPNTAERDM
+308 MKDIMDPNAAERDM

-341 IYFGGF
+341 IYFSGF

-356 YDLCNWFAPFNAAH
+356 NDLCNWFAPFNAAH
-370 PAFGAVRERLA
+370 PALGAARERLA

-403 ALAIAQIMDRMPDNI
+403 ALAIAQIMDRMPDNV

-428 GPTVSKDDQEDPAYI
+428 GPTVSKDEQEDPAYI

-503 LLKRKMMREIM
+503 LLKRKMMRELM

-548 FASVP
+548 FASVS

-620 DAASSCGDAA
+620 DASSSCDDASSSCGDEA
-630 SSCDASSC
+630 SSCDASS
-638 AASSCDAS
+638 
-646 SCDASS
+646 
-652 CDASS
+652 
-657 CDASSCD
+657 
-664 ASSCDASSCGASSCG
+664 
-679 ASSCDAS
+679 
-686 SCDAASSLGGKVEAR
+686 SLGGKVEVR

-740 DKAIDIYTRLLS
+740 DKAIDIYMRLLS

>member
-1 MSFYEIYI
+1 MSFYEIET

-59 RDDKIDEVYDD
+59 RDDKIDEVYAD

-76 GASLDVLLEE
+76 GAGLDVFIEE

-140 MADHHAYM
+140 TADHHAYM
-148 KQLFNALLVAPMWND
+148 KQIFNALLVAPMWND

-187 SAVMLAAMNVNDPYK
+187 SAVMLATMNVNDPYK

-308 MKDIMDPNTAERDM
+308 MKDIMDPNAAERDM

-356 YDLCNWFAPFNAAH
+356 NDLCNWFAPFNAAH
-370 PAFGAVRERLA
+370 PALGAARERLA

-403 ALAIAQIMDRMPDNI
+403 ALAIAQIMDRMPDNV
-418 KEMLNSDATF
+418 KEMLNSDATL
-428 GPTVSKDDQEDPAYI
+428 GPTVSKDEQEDPAYI

-607 AFSSCGDAASSCG
+607 AFSSCGDAASS
-620 DAASSCGDAA
+620 SSCGDAS
-630 SSCDASSC
+630 SSCGDV
-638 AASSCDAS
+638 
-646 SCDASS
+646 
-652 CDASS
+652 
-657 CDASSCD
+657 
-664 ASSCDASSCGASSCG
+664 ASSCDASSCG
-679 ASSCDAS
+679 
-686 SCDAASSLGGKVEAR
+686 AASSLGGKVEAR

-767 HWLSRDVARAVA
+767 HWLSRNVARAVA

-807 PTKSRNY
+807 PTKSRNF

>member
-59 RDDKIDEVYDD
+59 RDDKIDEVYAD

-76 GASLDVLLEE
+76 GAGLDVLIEE
-86 KVKKYSS
+86 KVKRYSS

-140 MADHHAYM
+140 TADHHAYM

-187 SAVMLAAMNVNDPYK
+187 SAVMLATMNVNDPYK

-238 LFPFVQERIKAM
+238 LFPFVQERIKVM

-308 MKDIMDPNTAERDM
+308 MKDIMDPNAAERDM

-356 YDLCNWFAPFNAAH
+356 NDLCNWFAPFNAAH
-370 PAFGAVRERLA
+370 PALGAARERLA

-403 ALAIAQIMDRMPDNI
+403 ALAIAQIMDRMPDNV

-428 GPTVSKDDQEDPAYI
+428 GPTVSKAEQEDPAYI

-477 GNALFMSYKLLACPE
+477 GNALFLSYKLLACPE

-503 LLKRKMMREIM
+503 LLKRKMMRELM

-548 FASVP
+548 FASVS

-607 AFSSCGDAASSCG
+607 AASSCG
-620 DAASSCGDAA
+620 DAAA
-630 SSCDASSC
+630 
-638 AASSCDAS
+638 
-646 SCDASS
+646 
-652 CDASS
+652 
-657 CDASSCD
+657 
-664 ASSCDASSCGASSCG
+664 
-679 ASSCDAS
+679 
-686 SCDAASSLGGKVEAR
+686 SLGGKVEAR

-729 LAWCMMLQGNF
+729 LAWCMMLQGHF
-740 DKAIDIYTRLLS
+740 DKAIDIYMRLLS

>member
-59 RDDKIDEVYDD
+59 RDDKIDEVYAD

-76 GASLDVLLEE
+76 GASLDVLIEE
-86 KVKKYSS
+86 KVKRYSS

-126 FEPENTRKAKMEKL
+126 FEPESTRKAKMEKL
-140 MADHHAYM
+140 TADHHAYM

-187 SAVMLAAMNVNDPYK
+187 SAVMLATMNVNDPYK

-238 LFPFVQERIKAM
+238 LFPFVQERIKVM

-308 MKDIMDPNTAERDM
+308 MKDIMDPNAAERDM

-356 YDLCNWFAPFNAAH
+356 NDLCNWFAPFNAAH
-370 PAFGAVRERLA
+370 PALGAARERLA

-403 ALAIAQIMDRMPDNI
+403 ALAIAQIMDRMPDNV

-428 GPTVSKDDQEDPAYI
+428 GPTVSKDEQEDPAYI

-477 GNALFMSYKLLACPE
+477 GNALFMSYKLLACSE

-503 LLKRKMMREIM
+503 LLKRKMMRELM

-519 YKSSQNPRLVRF
+519 FKSSQNPRLVRF

-548 FASVP
+548 FASVS

-607 AFSSCGDAASSCG
+607 AFSSCGDASSCG
-620 DAASSCGDAA
+620 DVA

-638 AASSCDAS
+638 VSSSCDDAS
-646 SCDASS
+646 SCDAS
-652 CDASS
+652 
-657 CDASSCD
+657 
-664 ASSCDASSCGASSCG
+664 
-679 ASSCDAS
+679 
-686 SCDAASSLGGKVEAR
+686 SSLGGKVEAR

-729 LAWCMMLQGNF
+729 LAWCMMLQGHF

-767 HWLSRDVARAVA
+767 HWLSRNVARAVA

>member
-98 VSAQQTEAHP
+98 ASAQQTEAHP

-148 KQLFNALLVAPMWND
+148 KQLFSALLVTPMWND

-187 SAVMLAAMNVNDPYK
+187 SAVMLATMNVNDPYK

-370 PAFGAVRERLA
+370 PALGAVRERLA

-630 SSCDASSC
+630 SSCGDA
-638 AASSCDAS
+638 
-646 SCDASS
+646 ASS

-679 ASSCDAS
+679 ASSCG
-686 SCDAASSLGGKVEAR
+686 AASSLGGKVEAR

-729 LAWCMMLQGNF
+729 LAWCMMLQGHF
-740 DKAIDIYTRLLS
+740 DKAIDIYMRLLS

>member
-43 VKNDYRLMQDA
+43 VKNDYRLMQDV

-59 RDDKIDEVYDD
+59 RDDKIDEVYAD

-76 GASLDVLLEE
+76 GASLDVLIEE

-98 VSAQQTEAHP
+98 ASAQQTEAHP

-140 MADHHAYM
+140 TADHHAYM

-187 SAVMLAAMNVNDPYK
+187 SAVMLATMNVNDPYK

-370 PAFGAVRERLA
+370 PALGAVRERLA

-403 ALAIAQIMDRMPDNI
+403 ALAIAQIMDRMPDNV
-418 KEMLNSDATF
+418 KEMLNSDATL
-428 GPTVSKDDQEDPAYI
+428 GPTVSKEEQENPAYI

-503 LLKRKMMREIM
+503 LLKRKMMRELM

-607 AFSSCGDAASSCG
+607 AFSSCGDAASSSCG
-620 DAASSCGDAA
+620 DVASSCGA

-638 AASSCDAS
+638 DASSCGASSCDAS

-664 ASSCDASSCGASSCG
+664 AS
-679 ASSCDAS
+679 
-686 SCDAASSLGGKVEAR
+686 SSLGGKVEAR

-711 LLYKLDYEHPN
+711 LLYKLDYEHPD

-789 QEEAEAK
+789 QEEAQAK

>member
-59 RDDKIDEVYDD
+59 RDDKIDEVYAD

-76 GASLDVLLEE
+76 GAGLDVLIEE
-86 KVKKYSS
+86 KVKRYSS

-140 MADHHAYM
+140 TADHHAYM

-187 SAVMLAAMNVNDPYK
+187 SAVMLATMNVNDPYK

-238 LFPFVQERIKAM
+238 LFPFVQERIKVM

-308 MKDIMDPNTAERDM
+308 MKDIMDPNAAERDM

-356 YDLCNWFAPFNAAH
+356 NDLCNWFAPFNAAH
-370 PAFGAVRERLA
+370 PALGAARERLA

-403 ALAIAQIMDRMPDNI
+403 ALAIAQIMDRMPDNV

-428 GPTVSKDDQEDPAYI
+428 GPTVSKDEQEDPAYI

-503 LLKRKMMREIM
+503 LLKRKMMRELM

-519 YKSSQNPRLVRF
+519 FKSSQNPRLVRF

-548 FASVP
+548 FASVS

-607 AFSSCGDAASSCG
+607 AFSSCGAAT
-620 DAASSCGDAA
+620 
-630 SSCDASSC
+630 
-638 AASSCDAS
+638 
-646 SCDASS
+646 
-652 CDASS
+652 
-657 CDASSCD
+657 
-664 ASSCDASSCGASSCG
+664 
-679 ASSCDAS
+679 
-686 SCDAASSLGGKVEAR
+686 SLGGKVDAR

>member
-59 RDDKIDEVYDD
+59 RDDKIDEVYAD

-76 GASLDVLLEE
+76 GAGLDVLIEE
-86 KVKKYSS
+86 KVKRYSS
-93 FAYAR
+93 YAYAR

-140 MADHHAYM
+140 TADHHAYM

-187 SAVMLAAMNVNDPYK
+187 SAVMLATMNVNDPYK

-238 LFPFVQERIKAM
+238 LFPFVQERIKVM

-308 MKDIMDPNTAERDM
+308 MKDIMDPNAAERDM

-356 YDLCNWFAPFNAAH
+356 NDLCNWFAPFNAAH
-370 PAFGAVRERLA
+370 PALGAARERLA

-403 ALAIAQIMDRMPDNI
+403 ALAIAQIMDRMPDNV

-428 GPTVSKDDQEDPAYI
+428 GPTVSKAEQEDPAYI

-503 LLKRKMMREIM
+503 LLKRKMMRELM

-607 AFSSCGDAASSCG
+607 AFSSCGAAT
-620 DAASSCGDAA
+620 
-630 SSCDASSC
+630 
-638 AASSCDAS
+638 
-646 SCDASS
+646 
-652 CDASS
+652 
-657 CDASSCD
+657 
-664 ASSCDASSCGASSCG
+664 
-679 ASSCDAS
+679 
-686 SCDAASSLGGKVEAR
+686 SLGGKVDAR

-729 LAWCMMLQGNF
+729 LAWCMMLQGSF

-789 QEEAEAK
+789 QEEAQAK